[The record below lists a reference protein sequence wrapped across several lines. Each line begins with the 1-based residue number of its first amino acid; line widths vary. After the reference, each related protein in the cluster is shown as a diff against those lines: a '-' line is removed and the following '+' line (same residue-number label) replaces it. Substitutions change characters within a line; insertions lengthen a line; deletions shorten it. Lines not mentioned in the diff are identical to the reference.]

1 MKSFWHALN
10 SSGIWHQLIAVKYMK
25 NMPLHT
31 WFREKRFKVW
41 NVSIIWRGFLSTLP
55 WIGKGFLWNVG
66 DGSAIRLGVDPVVGL
81 GSSFIL
87 PRDLRVYLEDYG
99 IVSLAQARNHT
110 SSATGYWFTTDE
122 LDLGGEWKILW
133 DNFIRG
139 LEFSRI
145 RLTDK
150 RDSLLWSQNNYVGP
164 LTAEKGYDC
173 ILSVSRSDLLEP
185 DLAFLWKQKI
195 PLKIVCFT
203 WLMARGRILT
213 WDQL

>member
-1 MKSFWHALN
+1 M
-10 SSGIWHQLIAVKYMK
+10 
-25 NMPLHT
+25 
-31 WFREKRFKVW
+31 
-41 NVSIIWRGFLSTLP
+41 
-55 WIGKGFLWNVG
+55 
-66 DGSAIRLGVDPVVGL
+66 
-81 GSSFIL
+81 
-87 PRDLRVYLEDYG
+87 
-99 IVSLAQARNHT
+99 
-110 SSATGYWFTTDE
+110 DE

-173 ILSVSRSDLLEP
+173 ILSVSHSDLLEP

-195 PLKIVCFT
+195 PLKILVSFGS
-203 WLMARGRILT
+203 WLEERY
-213 WDQL
+213 